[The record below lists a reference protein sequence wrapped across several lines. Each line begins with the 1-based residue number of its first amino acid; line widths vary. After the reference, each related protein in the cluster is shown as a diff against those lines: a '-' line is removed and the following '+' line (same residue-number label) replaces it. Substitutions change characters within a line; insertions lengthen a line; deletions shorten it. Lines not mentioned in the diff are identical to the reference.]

1 LLSIVVFHKKFVDKA
16 PFSKVKQQDRTE
28 SQGQINAKDCDG
40 KNIVEFPLK
49 RFSILFFR
57 AVTLCYSVSQN
68 SEPEKE

>member
-1 LLSIVVFHKKFVDKA
+1 M
-16 PFSKVKQQDRTE
+16 KQQDRTE